1 MEEDRKIPQCVD
13 EGQHLAPF
21 RVTRYGA
28 EVDQL
33 AGQCVGTEL
42 LGQGGHQRQRQPR
55 PGDRSSLVVESHP
68 KAGL

>member
-13 EGQHLAPF
+13 EGQHLAPC

-33 AGQCVGTEL
+33 AGQCVRTEL
-42 LGQGGHQRQRQPR
+42 LGQGGHQRQPR
-55 PGDRSSLVVESHP
+55 PSDRSLVVESHP